1 MRSGALARLA
11 LISEY
16 CAKRFICNLSR
27 LSWTIESGG
36 SSCLPGYPAASV
48 LRRHIRGLVGCA
60 VVFAVGCV
68 IGILFGTGGGDAHPK
83 PVTVVK
89 VETTITDPSGGGS
102 AAP

>member
-1 MRSGALARLA
+1 
-11 LISEY
+11 
-16 CAKRFICNLSR
+16 
-27 LSWTIESGG
+27 
-36 SSCLPGYPAASV
+36 
-48 LRRHIRGLVGCA
+48 VGCA

-89 VETTITDPSGGGS
+89 VETTVTVPPGGGS